1 MRIKEL
7 AEGRSKE
14 EDYITILPPS
24 PADLLLQHPRVAARL
39 SDGDNLPVASPLNR
53 DLVSFIRKKITL
65 RPNRLAALAQQSA
78 DQAMQGLTMN
88 PAMMMAGLRKHA
100 CIHAC
105 AIPQTLRW

>member
-1 MRIKEL
+1 VRIKQL

-39 SDGDNLPVASPLNR
+39 FDGDNLPVASPLNP

-65 RPNRLAALAQQSA
+65 RPNRLAALAAQSA
-78 DQAMQGLTMN
+78 GDQRLMMT
-88 PAMMMAGLRKHA
+88 PAMMMQGLRKHA

>member
-1 MRIKEL
+1 MRIKQL

-24 PADLLLQHPRVAARL
+24 PTDLLVQYPRVAARL
-39 SDGDNLPVASPLNR
+39 FDGDNLPVASPLNP

-65 RPNRLAALAQQSA
+65 RPNRLTIAVAQT
-78 DQAMQGLTMN
+78 DGGRDRPMT